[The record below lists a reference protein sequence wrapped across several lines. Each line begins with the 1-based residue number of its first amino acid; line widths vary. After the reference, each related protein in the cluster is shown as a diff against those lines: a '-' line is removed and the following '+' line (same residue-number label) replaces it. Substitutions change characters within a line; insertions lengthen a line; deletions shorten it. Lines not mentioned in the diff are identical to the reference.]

1 MLVSQTLQRY
11 YQNRH
16 GKKTSHIP
24 NGASLREIRN
34 AKEIYKRGLR
44 PGEYVLFL
52 GRFSPEKNCHL
63 LIEAFGRLD
72 TEVALVL
79 AGGAPPSSLY
89 AQRLRREAGR
99 NVHFV
104 DDVSGT
110 AFEELLTNAMLLVL
124 PSDMEGLS
132 LALLEAMGA
141 GVCVLASDI
150 PENRE
155 VVEDAGFLFRSRD
168 TRDLE
173 SMLRFLIA
181 DPAARQSA
189 ARQGKQRM
197 RDKYQ
202 WDEITRQIEQSTWKS
217 WARRRRRLIL
227 LFH

>member
-1 MLVSQTLQRY
+1 MVVSQTLQRY
-11 YQNRH
+11 YQNRY

-52 GRFSPEKNCHL
+52 GRFSAEKNCHL

-89 AQRLRREAGR
+89 AQRLGREAGR

-104 DDVSGT
+104 DYVSGT
-110 AFEELLTNAMLLVL
+110 AFEELRTNAMLLVL

-141 GVCVLASDI
+141 GVWVLASDI

-155 VVEDAGFLFRSRD
+155 VVEDAGFLF
-168 TRDLE
+168 DLV
-173 SMLRFLIA
+173 MLETLNRCCGF
-181 DPAARQSA
+181 
-189 ARQGKQRM
+189 
-197 RDKYQ
+197 
-202 WDEITRQIEQSTWKS
+202 
-217 WARRRRRLIL
+217 
-227 LFH
+227 

>member
-1 MLVSQTLQRY
+1 M
-11 YQNRH
+11 
-16 GKKTSHIP
+16 
-24 NGASLREIRN
+24 
-34 AKEIYKRGLR
+34 
-44 PGEYVLFL
+44 
-52 GRFSPEKNCHL
+52 
-63 LIEAFGRLD
+63 
-72 TEVALVL
+72 ALVL

-104 DDVSGT
+104 DYVSGT
-110 AFEELLTNAMLLVL
+110 AFEELRANAMLLVL

-132 LALLEAMGA
+132 LALLEPMGA

-155 VVEDAGFLFRSRD
+155 VVEDAGFLFRSGD

-181 DPAARQSA
+181 DPAARQSV
-189 ARQGKQRM
+189 ARRGKQRI

-202 WDEITRQIEQSTWKS
+202 WDEITRQIEQVCLEVMGRKAQAIDTALSLNKGFWNLRKPGRVRDRRVRLSTKNRVVTGVRPYSGGISHPALSITIDLSQIPTRTGDEWPHNS
-217 WARRRRRLIL
+217 A
-227 LFH
+227 